1 MEGDKNLCLVAVWNE
16 SKTFAAIG
24 QAATIVE
31 EAEEQTKENS
41 VSETN
46 KI

>member
-1 MEGDKNLCLVAVWNE
+1 MEGDKNLCLGAVWNE

-24 QAATIVE
+24 QAATIIE
-31 EAEEQTKENS
+31 EAEEPTNENT
-41 VSETN
+41 VLETN